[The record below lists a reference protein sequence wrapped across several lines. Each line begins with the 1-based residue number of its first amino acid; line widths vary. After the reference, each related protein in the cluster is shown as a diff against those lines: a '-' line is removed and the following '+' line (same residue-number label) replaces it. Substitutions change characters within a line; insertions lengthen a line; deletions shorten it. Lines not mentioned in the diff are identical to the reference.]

1 MKYIR
6 ERSEKNGNIS
16 LTCHGTATSIHVA
29 HEKNV
34 LKIFKCGEGS
44 NPNPS

>member
-1 MKYIR
+1 MVTFIPYLLNA
-6 ERSEKNGNIS
+6 EKGID
-16 LTCHGTATSIHVA
+16 VA